1 MAGYGGKQDYDRIA
15 KEYSERVRHFL
26 DTSHEW
32 RRESAMFY
40 NIAAHHP
47 FVDPRHNQAA
57 AYAADNK
64 QPFDPNPPSMQVV
77 SLAPVYMQATV
88 GMLMQYG
95 YGFEA
100 YSADPYTRISG
111 DVMSD
116 ALDWATDA
124 ASYNKCVNGVLT
136 DVMIRGVGASVLELG
151 APTRNMP
158 AGTPVKRRKHH
169 IFFDRG
175 QAEDINARDLAW
187 CGYAD
192 PVYADS
198 IKAYKKRLKMEKP
211 LAVAAGGFRDQLLQ
225 YSNAEDEESIRFLST
240 YFWQETVEA
249 RIIENVFF
257 GNEELLAAF
266 DAVPEAFELAG
277 EFAAKHQLPLGNYQ
291 GNTQWLLSPEAW
303 KDFNELV
310 TVLRDFFGIEVP
322 EVEPYE
328 FECAMFFRARFD
340 CSGNMW
346 ECGQSFTQECHAMN
360 IATAYYDRTKGI
372 FYGPMR
378 AASYIQEMLN
388 DGMANYQMLSD
399 RSASGGNIATTG
411 TGVDTTKVLTAI
423 KNKAQAI
430 TLPKDATLQSY
441 GLPDASQIQL
451 GYINLLIEVMP
462 MIWCGSKE
470 ILGQMNAD
478 TPAASL
484 FRAAQAQMRTGLS
497 HIIYMMEDY
506 IRNDGLAFRDL
517 IYKLAQVRD
526 VQVLPRIAPKHGEQD
541 YFELSLQNLTRDYG
555 IRTIRKPNNE
565 DERVDAFVKL
575 VELVNTLP
583 DDLRMRA
590 MPIVV
595 EAATIDEQIRDKLA
609 QAIAPQQP
617 DPAAQAMQAAQIEQ
631 QQANTRMINAQAAQL
646 EQQSLRERSASRLN
660 EQKAIVE
667 IDKAAAE
674 IEHKQAQTVKTEAD
688 AAKVINE
695 IGMSQI
701 DALRGAVTGEAR
713 V

>member
-1 MAGYGGKQDYDRIA
+1 VASYGGKQDYDRIA

-26 DTSHEW
+26 DTSHVW
-32 RRESAMFY
+32 RRESAVFY
-40 NIAAHHP
+40 NIVAHHP
-47 FVDPRHNQAA
+47 FIDPRHDQSA
-57 AYAADNK
+57 AYSADNK
-64 QPFDPNPPSMQVV
+64 AVIDPNQPSMQVV

-124 ASYNKCVNGVLT
+124 ASYNKCVNGVIT
-136 DVMIRGVGASVLELG
+136 DVMVRGVGASVLELG

-158 AGTPVKRRKHH
+158 AGVPVKRRKHH
-169 IFFDRG
+169 VFFDRG

-192 PVYADS
+192 PVYEDS
-198 IKAYKKRLKMEKP
+198 IEAYKKRIKRDKP
-211 LAVAAGGFRDQLLQ
+211 LATAAGGFRDQLLQ
-225 YSNAEDEESIRFLST
+225 YSNAEDEDKIRFLTT
-240 YFWQETVEA
+240 YFWQDTVPA

-277 EFAAKHQLPLGNYQ
+277 EFAKKHQLPLGNYQ

-303 KDFNELV
+303 QDFNEL
-310 TVLRDFFGIEVP
+310 TKLLEEFYGIKVP

-360 IATAYYDRTKGI
+360 IATAYYDRNKGV

-378 AASYIQEMLN
+378 AAAYIQEMLN
-388 DGMANYQMLSD
+388 DGMANFQMLSD

-411 TGVDTTKVLTAI
+411 TGVDTKGVLTAI

-430 TLPKDATLQSY
+430 TLPKDATIQSY
-441 GLPDASQIQL
+441 GLPDASQIQI

-470 ILGQMNAD
+470 MLGQMNAD

-497 HIIYMMEDY
+497 HILYMIEDY

-517 IYKLAQVRD
+517 IYNLAQVRD
-526 VQVLPRIAPKHGEQD
+526 VQMLPRIAPKHGEKD
-541 YFELSLQNLTRDYG
+541 YFELSVQNLTRDYG
-555 IRTIRKPNNE
+555 IRIVRKPNNE

-575 VELVNTLP
+575 MELVNTLP
-583 DDLRMRA
+583 DELRLRA
-590 MPIVV
+590 VPIVV
-595 EAATIDEQIRDKLA
+595 EAATIDEQIRDKLT
-609 QAIAPQQP
+609 QAIAPQEP
-617 DPAAQAMQAAQIEQ
+617 DPAAMEMQQAQKEQ
-631 QQANTRMINAQAAQL
+631 MLANTRMINAQAAQL
-646 EQQSLRERSASRLN
+646 EQQSGREESASELN
-660 EQKAIVE
+660 RQKSAVE
-667 IDKAAAE
+667 IAKASAD
-674 IEHKQAQTVKTEAD
+674 IEHKQAQTIKTEAD
-688 AAKVINE
+688 AAKVIAD
-695 IGMSQI
+695 IGITAYNNVNSME
-701 DALRGAVTGEAR
+701 AV
-713 V
+713 